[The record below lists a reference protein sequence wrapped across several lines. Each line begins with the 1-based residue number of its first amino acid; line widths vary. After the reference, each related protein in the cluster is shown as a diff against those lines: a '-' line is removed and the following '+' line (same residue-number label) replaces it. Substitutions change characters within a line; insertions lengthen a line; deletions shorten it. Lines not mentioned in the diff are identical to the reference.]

1 MPFRWSDYL
10 TLAQD
15 LIKRSDEAALRSAI
29 SRSYYAVFG
38 TATETLTAKK
48 ISLKKTRRRKK
59 LNSHEAVWYTY
70 RSDSRTSWQK
80 VGTDGDRLKR
90 ERVRAD
96 YKPYAAISSALAGSV
111 VARSNTLL
119 KQLQNL

>member
-1 MPFRWSDYL
+1 MAFRWSDYL
-10 TLAQD
+10 ALAHD
-15 LIKRSDEAALRSAI
+15 LIKRNDEAALRSAI

-38 TATETLTAKK
+38 TAEETLTANQ
-48 ISLKKTRRRKK
+48 IAVKKTRRRKK

-90 ERVRAD
+90 ERVQAD
-96 YKPYAAISSALAGSV
+96 YKAYATISPALASGV
-111 VARSNTLL
+111 VARSSTLL
-119 KQLQNL
+119 RQLQSL